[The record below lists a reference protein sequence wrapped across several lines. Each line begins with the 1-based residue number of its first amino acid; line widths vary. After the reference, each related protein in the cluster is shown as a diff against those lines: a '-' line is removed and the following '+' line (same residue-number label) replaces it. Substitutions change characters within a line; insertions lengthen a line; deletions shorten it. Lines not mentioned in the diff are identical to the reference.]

1 MRPTT
6 ERHAELEYELLT
18 SEAGRSLLREV
29 ASVTAAGPSDLQR
42 WRRAASVE
50 SVSAAI
56 RLVDGRRRGAAK
68 FSRADRM
75 WFSPTA
81 LEQSTSERV
90 ARHKAIRFAGADV
103 VDLCCGLG
111 GDAIALASV
120 ARRVVAVDRDHG
132 MLRRALWNARAYDVA
147 ERLLATCARAET
159 FPIRDGMLVHVD
171 PDRRSGGRS
180 RARVVADYVP
190 GIDVLRTIAARSRG
204 GAIKLGPASDF
215 LHHFGGAG
223 FEAEVVSLD
232 GECKE
237 ATIWFGDLA
246 GCRRRAT
253 SLPSGLTWTDRE
265 GAAGSTAL
273 GDLGAWVHEPDPA
286 LARSGLLDG
295 FALAQG
301 RNRFLAN
308 VDLLT
313 GADRLNSEWVVNFAV
328 ERVLP
333 LDMKLI
339 RREMRRACLDVREIK
354 TRGLDRPTPEEARRV
369 LRSEAGDP
377 VTVFLLNGRDGSRA
391 ILARRA

>member
-42 WRRAASVE
+42 WRRVASVE

-103 VDLCCGLG
+103 VDLCCGVG

-120 ARRVVAVDRDHG
+120 ARRVVAVDRDLG
-132 MLRRALWNARAYDVA
+132 MLRRARWNARAYDVA
-147 ERLLATCARAET
+147 ERLLATRARAET

-190 GIDVLRTIAARSRG
+190 GIDVLRTIATRSRG

-232 GECKE
+232 K
-237 ATIWFGDLA
+237 W
-246 GCRRRAT
+246 R
-253 SLPSGLTWTDRE
+253 
-265 GAAGSTAL
+265 
-273 GDLGAWVHEPDPA
+273 
-286 LARSGLLDG
+286 
-295 FALAQG
+295 
-301 RNRFLAN
+301 
-308 VDLLT
+308 
-313 GADRLNSEWVVNFAV
+313 
-328 ERVLP
+328 
-333 LDMKLI
+333 K
-339 RREMRRACLDVREIK
+339 
-354 TRGLDRPTPEEARRV
+354 
-369 LRSEAGDP
+369 
-377 VTVFLLNGRDGSRA
+377 
-391 ILARRA
+391 